1 MLNKANTDLKGIV
14 DEMYSQP
21 IVAGMITLFLVLYG
35 GLAVGNLPEHVMD
48 ILNMPMVK
56 VLMLGF
62 IAVLTG
68 LDTANGVL
76 AAVAFVLTM
85 NMLKKYTNS
94 YFTNDNN
101 ENNEINEI
109 DDDDDD
115 DNNVSNNM
123 NSEPVGIS
131 DDLTNQGSVIQY

>member
-1 MLNKANTDLKGIV
+1 MLNKVNTDLKGIV

-35 GLAVGNLPEHVMD
+35 GLAVGNLPDYVMD
-48 ILNMPMVK
+48 VLSMPMVK
-56 VLMLGF
+56 VLMLAF

-94 YFTNDNN
+94 YYNDNDNDNN
-101 ENNEINEI
+101 INEYEDEE
-109 DDDDDD
+109 DDIS
-115 DNNVSNNM
+115 DNVVSVP
-123 NSEPVGIS
+123 EPVGIT